1 MGEVAALYAG
11 ENRPVPRTSHGQGS
25 PLMRHLRRRCPFAV
39 GLKSLPLQACRVH
52 CLYFGRLAV
61 ILLDEAPFGG
71 LRRVWHLLVFN
82 SSGRVNKGRKQ
93 WVAAIY
99 EPLRYT
105 PPSKTRIRI
114 CGARWFLTCRCCSVC
129 CGVVLMMVGS
139 SEVRRQGSRHR
150 RVRTG

>member
-1 MGEVAALYAG
+1 MPVCCRSQEPSPAG
-11 ENRPVPRTSHGQGS
+11 
-25 PLMRHLRRRCPFAV
+25 
-39 GLKSLPLQACRVH
+39 CRVH
-52 CLYFGRLAV
+52 CLYIGRLAV

-114 CGARWFLTCRCCSVC
+114 CGARWFLTCWCCSVC
-129 CGVVLMMVGS
+129 CGVVLMMVSS
-139 SEVRRQGSRHR
+139 SEVRRQGRRRR
-150 RVRTG
+150 RVRTGRYPVPRTLQVGAPRWYHRRKQESHMQSY